1 LKSQIATSSYLSSDF
16 CIFDKAIIMDIQLK
30 EKLIAKI
37 GSINNDELLRQLLR
51 VFDLESETDELY
63 CLNKDEKEAV
73 NEGIAQLDK
82 GVFLS
87 NEEANSQADQ
97 CLNR

>member
-1 LKSQIATSSYLSSDF
+1 MNT
-16 CIFDKAIIMDIQLK
+16 QLK

-37 GSINNDELLRQLLR
+37 DSTTDEELLCQLLR
-51 VFDLESETDELY
+51 VLDLESETDEYYSLSE
-63 CLNKDEKEAV
+63 DEEKAV

-87 NEEANSQADQ
+87 NEQANGQADQ

>member
-1 LKSQIATSSYLSSDF
+1 
-16 CIFDKAIIMDIQLK
+16 MDIQLK

-37 GSINNDELLRQLLR
+37 DSTTDEELLRQLLR
-51 VFDLESETDELY
+51 VLDLESKTDEYYSLSE
-63 CLNKDEKEAV
+63 DEEKAI

-87 NEEANSQADQ
+87 NEEANHQADQ
-97 CLNR
+97 CLNK

>member
-1 LKSQIATSSYLSSDF
+1 MYT
-16 CIFDKAIIMDIQLK
+16 QLK

-37 GSINNDELLRQLLR
+37 DSTNDEELLHQLLR
-51 VFDLESETDELY
+51 VLDLESKTDEYYSLSE
-63 CLNKDEKEAV
+63 DEENAV